1 MAAVPHRPSSQPL
14 RSSLKERIHNRVW
27 HHARRNV
34 RLVRRLGPAAVL
46 AGLWLVVPAVTALWM
61 VASIGRLS
69 DFLHSLPL
77 HGVHIWT
84 PLIGVCVGLGLLA
97 IYANTMLCG
106 WVFGWGGGFLSAMT
120 SYLIGLC
127 IGYAITRRVSAPTV
141 NTLLEEHE
149 PAALLRRALLHSSPR
164 RALLVVTLFRLA
176 GFPFPFGTLVLT
188 SLGVPLGRQI
198 FAALIGLLPRVGT
211 ATWIAATAAGTGARD
226 LQSLVRADNQPVQLL
241 AGVGLSLVMVAALGL
256 IARNAIKRIAETP
269 PPAAEVQGHGH
280 GDGHGHGHATPAA
293 PEPPRPKP

>member
-1 MAAVPHRPSSQPL
+1 MPHSPSSQPL
-14 RSSLKERIHNRVW
+14 RSSLKDRIR
-27 HHARRNV
+27 HHARRNA

-46 AGLWLVVPAVTALWM
+46 AGLWLVIPAVTALWM

-69 DFLHSLPL
+69 DFLHSLPM
-77 HGVHIWT
+77 HGVFIWT

-106 WVFGWGGGFLSAMT
+106 WVFGWGGGFVSALT

-226 LQSLVRADNQPVQLL
+226 LQSLVRADSQPVQLL
-241 AGVGLSLVMVAALGL
+241 VGVGLSLVVVAALGL
-256 IARNAIKRIAETP
+256 IARNAIKRIAETTP
-269 PPAAEVQGHGH
+269 PPALVDVSAVNAA
-280 GDGHGHGHATPAA
+280 GHAS
-293 PEPPRPKP
+293 PEPPRAEP

>member
-1 MAAVPHRPSSQPL
+1 
-14 RSSLKERIHNRVW
+14 
-27 HHARRNV
+27 
-34 RLVRRLGPAAVL
+34 
-46 AGLWLVVPAVTALWM
+46 M
-61 VASIGRLS
+61 VASTGWLS
-69 DFLHSLPL
+69 DWLHSLPL

-106 WVFGWGGGFLSAMT
+106 WVFGWGGGFASAMI

-127 IGYAITRRVSAPTV
+127 IGYLITRRVSAPIV
-141 NTLLEEHE
+141 HALLEEHE

-226 LQSLVRADNQPVQLL
+226 LQSLVRDDSQPVQLL
-241 AGVGLSLVMVAALGL
+241 VGVGLSLVVVAALGL
-256 IARNAIKRIAETP
+256 IARSTIKRIAETP
-269 PPAAEVQGHGH
+269 EPPVNVNA
-280 GDGHGHGHATPAA
+280 HASGPAA
-293 PEPPRPKP
+293 PEPPRSEPPRSSEDPGSGAPRS